1 MYEVEIICIG
11 NELLSGITLNTNAQW
26 LANQI
31 TKVGGVVKKIIVVG
45 DDTNEIA
52 IVIRESL
59 KRKPDLN
66 NYLWGTRT
74 NIR

>member
-1 MYEVEIICIG
+1 MYQVEIICIG

-31 TKVGGVVKKIIVVG
+31 TKVGGVVKTIIVVG

-59 KRKPDLN
+59 KRNP
-66 NYLWGTRT
+66 
-74 NIR
+74 IS